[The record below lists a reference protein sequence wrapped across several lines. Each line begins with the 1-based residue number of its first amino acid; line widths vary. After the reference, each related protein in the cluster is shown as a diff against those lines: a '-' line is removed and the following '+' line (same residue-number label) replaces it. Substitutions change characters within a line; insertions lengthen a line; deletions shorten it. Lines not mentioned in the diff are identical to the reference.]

1 MAKSFKKL
9 VKKMSP
15 ESQERVNKRTEKMYS
30 EMALQE
36 LRQAM
41 KLTQQQLAE
50 NLQMNQAAV
59 SKVEHQSDMY
69 ISTLRRFLAAMGGE
83 LRIVAH
89 FPQGDVTINQ
99 FEDIHDPN
107 RAKTSA

>member
-1 MAKSFKKL
+1 MAKSFKNL

-15 ESQERVNKRTEKMYS
+15 ESQERIKQQTEKLRS

-36 LRQAM
+36 LRQAL

-50 NLQMNQAAV
+50 NLSMNQAAI

-69 ISTLRRFLAAMGGE
+69 ISTLRRFLVAMGGE

-99 FEDIHDPN
+99 FEEIHNPN
-107 RAKTSA
+107 VAESLA